1 MSMNTNVNVVRIPAT
16 VETNFFKYW
25 FEFLKPYHKLTSR
38 EIDVISELV
47 KIRFQLSKVIL
58 DEDVLDSVLMSED
71 TKKKVREIC
80 KIKLS
85 HFQVIMGKLRKH
97 GIIVND
103 KINKRFI
110 PNIKEEAK
118 DFRLIFYFD
127 LDGFKGNS
135 STSSKT
141 T

>member
-1 MSMNTNVNVVRIPAT
+1 M
-16 VETNFFKYW
+16 
-25 FEFLKPYHKLTSR
+25 KPYHKLTSR

-97 GIIVND
+97 GIIIND

-110 PNIKEEAK
+110 PNIKEDAK

>member
-97 GIIVND
+97 GIIIND

-110 PNIKEEAK
+110 PNIKEDAK

-135 STSSKT
+135 STNSKT

>member
-58 DEDVLDSVLMSED
+58 DENVLDSVLMSED

-110 PNIKEEAK
+110 PNIKEDAK

-141 T
+141 I

>member
-110 PNIKEEAK
+110 PNIKENAK

>member
-97 GIIVND
+97 GIIIND
-103 KINKRFI
+103 KIKKMPKI
-110 PNIKEEAK
+110 S
-118 DFRLIFYFD
+118 D
-127 LDGFKGNS
+127 
-135 STSSKT
+135 
-141 T
+141 

>member
-1 MSMNTNVNVVRIPAT
+1 MSMNTNVNVVRILAT

-97 GIIVND
+97 GIIIND

-110 PNIKEEAK
+110 PNIKEDAK

>member
-58 DEDVLDSVLMSED
+58 DEEVLDSVLMSED

-110 PNIKEEAK
+110 PNIKEDAK

>member
-97 GIIVND
+97 GIIIND

-110 PNIKEEAK
+110 PNIKEDAK

>member
-110 PNIKEEAK
+110 PNIKEDAK

>member
-58 DEDVLDSVLMSED
+58 DENVLDSVLMSED

-110 PNIKEEAK
+110 PNIKEDAK

>member
-16 VETNFFKYW
+16 VESNFFKYW

-110 PNIKEEAK
+110 PNIKEDAK

>member
-47 KIRFQLSKVIL
+47 KIRFQLSKIIL

-110 PNIKEEAK
+110 PNIKEDAK